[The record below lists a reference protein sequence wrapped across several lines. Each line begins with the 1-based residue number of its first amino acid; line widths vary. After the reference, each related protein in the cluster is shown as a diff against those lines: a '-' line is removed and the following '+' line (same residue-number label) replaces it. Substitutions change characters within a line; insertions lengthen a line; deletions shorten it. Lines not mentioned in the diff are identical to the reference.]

1 MIKIGKQN
9 NKQINKKNIET
20 MRCSTII
27 KEEEI
32 KTIKDWINPNET
44 YNFELLYKAS
54 RDGDEVITF
63 HHLCDGKG
71 PTLVVIKNSSDCRF
85 GGFTSV
91 PWSYSKNGEWVS
103 DDKAFIFSLDSK
115 KKYPVV
121 NKENALYHHA
131 GYGPTFGRA
140 HDIYIC
146 HLCLHQGSSSCKAGY
161 DYDAKFEE
169 ITKGKDSFL
178 ITDYEVYLVKK

>member
-1 MIKIGKQN
+1 
-9 NKQINKKNIET
+9 
-20 MRCSTII
+20 MRNSTII
-27 KEEEI
+27 KEDEI

-85 GGFTSV
+85 GGYASV
-91 PWSYSKNGEWVS
+91 PWTYSKIGEYVS
-103 DDKAFIFSLDSK
+103 DDKAFIFSLDAK
-115 KKYPVV
+115 KKYPIV
-121 NKENALYHHA
+121 NKEYALYHHA

-140 HDIYIC
+140 HDLHVC
-146 HLCLHQGSSSCKAGY
+146 HLCLHQGGSFCKAGY

-169 ITKGKDSFL
+169 ISKGIISFL